1 MPIGVCVQI
10 TSQLVPLT
18 LLSIRT
24 TSSTTYLPKSTSQ
37 ILNGYRNF
45 SSNPILFKKK
55 GRAEREAEEAADESQ
70 TEVEDPYDFSTLEDG
85 ISKVL
90 DKLKN
95 DLSKL
100 RTGGR
105 FNPEVL
111 ENLRVHLSKD
121 NKATERLGDL
131 AQVLPKGGR
140 SLMILVGEKEVSFK
154 LLGCVNLY

>member
-1 MPIGVCVQI
+1 MPKVNW
-10 TSQLVPLT
+10 LFW

-24 TSSTTYLPKSTSQ
+24 TSLSTSHPLTPAQ
-37 ILNGYRNF
+37 RPFNGHRNF
-45 SSNPILFKKK
+45 SSNPILLKKK
-55 GRAEREAEEAADESQ
+55 SRAEREKEEEAAEEE
-70 TEVEDPYDFSTLEDG
+70 TEVVEDPHDFTTLEEG
-85 ISKVL
+85 ITKAL

-111 ENLRVHLSKD
+111 ENLRVHLIKD
-121 NKATERLGDL
+121 NKASERLRDL

-140 SLMILVGEKEVSFK
+140 NLMILVGEKEVIC
-154 LLGCVNLY
+154 LLGVMI